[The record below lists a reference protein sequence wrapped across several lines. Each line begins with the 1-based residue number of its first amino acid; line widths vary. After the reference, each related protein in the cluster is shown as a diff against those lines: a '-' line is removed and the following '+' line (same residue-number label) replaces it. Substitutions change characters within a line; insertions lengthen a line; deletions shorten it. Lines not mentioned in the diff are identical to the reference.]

1 MESAIPTYSCPK
13 VELKSQVFIYL
24 DTLLLFHFIFF
35 YRNLFK
41 DTDLL
46 FIAFFGTWQTLAAAR
61 MLTSTGS
68 GGQTHWGDSAANNP
82 SSATHSADA
91 QLKVLQLCTF
101 IEFIG

>member
-1 MESAIPTYSCPK
+1 
-13 VELKSQVFIYL
+13 
-24 DTLLLFHFIFF
+24 
-35 YRNLFK
+35 
-41 DTDLL
+41 
-46 FIAFFGTWQTLAAAR
+46 

-101 IEFIG
+101 IEVIG